1 MEWLFPLYWS
11 TIPIPIPIR
20 IASTSPSCGGHH
32 MPYPQPTHAMDR
44 AEPTACDLELV
55 RVVYKFLAD
64 HSACARCG
72 AALNPAIEVS
82 LTRRWF
88 TRARIVVVMHCQG
101 PSTHRQTTKVVVER
115 GDGLRFGPL
124 RSG

>member
-11 TIPIPIPIR
+11 TIPIPIP
-20 IASTSPSCGGHH
+20 STSPSYGGHH
-32 MPYPQPTHAMDR
+32 MPDPQPTHATDR
-44 AEPTACDLELV
+44 AEPTACDLKLA
-55 RVVYKFLAD
+55 RVVYEILAA

-72 AALNPAIEVS
+72 AALNPAIEVG
-82 LTRRWF
+82 LARRWF
-88 TRARIVVVMHCQG
+88 TRARLVVVMHCQG

-124 RSG
+124 RPG

>member
-11 TIPIPIPIR
+11 TIPISIP
-20 IASTSPSCGGHH
+20 IASTSPSGGGHH
-32 MPYPQPTHAMDR
+32 MPDPQPTLDTDR
-44 AEPTACDLELV
+44 AEPTAGDLELV
-55 RVVYKFLAD
+55 RVVYEILAA

-72 AALNPAIEVS
+72 AALNPAIEVG
-82 LTRRWF
+82 LTRRWL
-88 TRARIVVVMHCQG
+88 TRPRIVVVMHCQG

-115 GDGLRFGPL
+115 GDGLRFGPF

>member
-1 MEWLFPLYWS
+1 MEWLLPLYWS
-11 TIPIPIPIR
+11 TIPIPIS
-20 IASTSPSCGGHH
+20 STSPSWGGHH
-32 MPYPQPTHAMDR
+32 MPDQQPTLDADR

-55 RVVYKFLAD
+55 RVVYEILAA

-72 AALNPAIEVS
+72 AALNPAIEVG
-82 LTRRWF
+82 LARRWF
-88 TRARIVVVMHCQG
+88 TRARIVVIMHCQG
-101 PSTHRQTTKVVVER
+101 PSTHRQTAKAIVER